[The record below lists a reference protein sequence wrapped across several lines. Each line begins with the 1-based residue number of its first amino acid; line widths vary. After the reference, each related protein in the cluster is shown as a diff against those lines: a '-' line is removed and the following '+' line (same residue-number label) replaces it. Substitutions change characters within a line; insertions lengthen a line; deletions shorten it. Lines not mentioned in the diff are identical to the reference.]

1 MIVVTAVVYSELS
14 SYQQEHLLQAK
25 QMAALAVTRL
35 FANSCAAPIVFGD
48 DIALNDALYRLG
60 RSDDIPFAAV
70 WNADASGRADRR
82 LAAFGTGSD
91 IQVGQIPADLAVR
104 REPGR
109 LVLLAP
115 VRDLNVKLVGV
126 AVIAFSLVHES
137 AVIAQVQSN
146 TLVASAA
153 IAIGLTIMLL
163 TIARFAIVRPLG
175 KLVVAANRIERGMT
189 SDIEVRSEDEI
200 GQLAMAFRS
209 MAHAINSREEHIV
222 ARNRDMRLVLDNV
235 EQGFLTL
242 DLQARHSED
251 DVRDCL
257 ARIDAERRA
266 KPRVWTELA
275 RRRATGARRLSR
287 AGRFSTQIC
296 ETA

>member
-1 MIVVTAVVYSELS
+1 MGRQTPIPAPWQAFPRGSVRAAAARRVVSVGGKLASATIALMIVVTAVVYSELS

-48 DIALNDALYRLG
+48 DIALNDALSRLG

-91 IQVGQIPADLAVR
+91 IQVGQIPADLEVR
-104 REPGR
+104 REPSH

-200 GQLAMAFRS
+200 GQLA
-209 MAHAINSREEHIV
+209 
-222 ARNRDMRLVLDNV
+222 ARNTSWL
-235 EQGFLTL
+235 
-242 DLQARHSED
+242 
-251 DVRDCL
+251 
-257 ARIDAERRA
+257 
-266 KPRVWTELA
+266 
-275 RRRATGARRLSR
+275 ATGTCGWFSTMSSR
-287 AGRFSTQIC
+287 AS
-296 ETA
+296 